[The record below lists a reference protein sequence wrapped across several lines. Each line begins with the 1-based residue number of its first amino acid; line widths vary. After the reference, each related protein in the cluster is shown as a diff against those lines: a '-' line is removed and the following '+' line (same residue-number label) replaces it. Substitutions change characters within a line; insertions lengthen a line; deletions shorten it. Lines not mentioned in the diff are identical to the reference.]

1 MASNT
6 PTSDR
11 RTSAA
16 PRLPALLLGLAL
28 VGAPASLDAPPVVA
42 QDEVR
47 IDLEADAGRKIGI
60 LVEAMT
66 AAGDR
71 TAARPAAVQADGILA
86 TDLEN
91 SAVFDVA
98 KGWEGGG
105 TATPGLQAVVTA
117 TLTVKGSTI
126 TLSGRISDLPARR
139 LIGKGE
145 YRGSTGELRRLVH
158 RFADDVVLQLTG
170 EAGIAQTQ
178 IAYVAKGARSG
189 ELSVVDVDGFGP
201 RTLTAFKS
209 PLTSPTWAPSRAE
222 VVFSALRGAGWNL
235 YGVPVRGGASRR
247 ITSAG
252 NLNIS
257 PSYAPDGGSIAYV
270 SNKDGN
276 SEIYVAQADGSGARR
291 LTSNRSIDTSPAWA
305 PHGQR
310 IAFASDR
317 GGSVQ
322 VYVMDRDGGNQ
333 RRLIQGFSYSDSPD
347 WSPRGDR
354 LAFVVRTGGGFDIYV
369 AGADGSSPRALVT
382 GRANE
387 NPRWSPDGR
396 QIVFSSNRG
405 GARGLWITDLRGRAR
420 KLAVPAASATNPA
433 WSPRPA
439 GASSASTLGSAA
451 APNPGRTP

>member
-6 PTSDR
+6 RISE
-11 RTSAA
+11 
-16 PRLPALLLGLAL
+16 PRLLALLAGLAL
-28 VGAPASLDAPPVVA
+28 AGLPASLDAPPALA

-47 IDLEADAGRKIGI
+47 IELEADAGRKIGI

-66 AAGDR
+66 PAGDR
-71 TAARPAAVQADGILA
+71 ATARTSAVSADGILA
-86 TDLEN
+86 ADLEQ

-98 KGWEGGG
+98 KSWEGPGV
-105 TATPGLQAVVTA
+105 AAPGLQATVTA
-117 TLTVKGSTI
+117 TLTVKGSTV

-145 YRGSTGELRRLVH
+145 YKGSTSELRKLVH
-158 RFADDVVLQLTG
+158 RFADDVVFQLTG
-170 EAGIAQTQ
+170 EAGVAQTQ
-178 IAYVAKGARSG
+178 IAYVSKKGKGIA
-189 ELSVVDVDGFGP
+189 ELHVVDVDGYGD
-201 RTLTAFKS
+201 RALTAFKS
-209 PLTSPTWAPSRAE
+209 PITSPSWAPNRGE
-222 VVFSALRGAGWNL
+222 VLFSALRGAGWNL
-235 YGVPVRGGASRR
+235 YGAPLRGGQSRQLTR
-247 ITSAG
+247 AG
-252 NLNIS
+252 NLNIA
-257 PSYAPDGGSIAYV
+257 PAYAPDGGSVAYV

-276 SEIYVAQADGSGARR
+276 SEIYVAGADGSAPRR
-291 LTSNRSIDTSPAWA
+291 LTSNRAIDTSPAWA
-305 PHGQR
+305 PHGQQ

-333 RRLIQGFSYSDSPD
+333 RRLVQGFSYSDSPD

-354 LAFVVRTGGGFDIYV
+354 LAFVVRTGGGFDIYM
-369 AGADGSSPRALVT
+369 ANADGSNPRALVT
-382 GRANE
+382 GRSNE

-405 GARGLWITDLRGRAR
+405 GGRGLWITDLRGRTR
-420 KLAVPAASATNPA
+420 KLAVNAATAANPA

-439 GASSASTLGSAA
+439 GATSASTLGSTS